1 MSPNELKILRMAL
14 ELKLLDKMTV
24 ARRMGISAGYAQCLL
39 NFLIRHDC
47 LEPAP
52 SSGNGGYV
60 LTAEGRRSFLESLLQ
75 LQAQLQKKIDWLTHQ
90 RNLLSDRIVALGLRT
105 PEELGKEA

>member
-1 MSPNELKILRMAL
+1 MSPHELKILRMAH
-14 ELKLLDKMTV
+14 ELAFVDKMTV

-75 LQAQLQKKIDWLTHQ
+75 FRTQLERKIDWLTHQ
-90 RNLLSDRIVALGLRT
+90 RNLLNERMATLGLRT
-105 PEELGKEA
+105 PDEPEGEA

>member
-14 ELKLLDKMTV
+14 ELEFVDKTIV

-75 LQAQLQKKIDWLTHQ
+75 LRAQLQKRIDWLTHQ
-90 RNLLSDRIVALGLRT
+90 TDILDERIVAFGLRS
-105 PEELGKEA
+105 PDELGERA

>member
-1 MSPNELKILRMAL
+1 MSPNELKILRMAH
-14 ELKLLDKMTV
+14 ELAFVDKMTV

-75 LQAQLQKKIDWLTHQ
+75 LRAQLQKKIDWLTYT
-90 RNLLSDRIVALGLRT
+90 RDMLNERIAALDPAD
-105 PEELGKEA
+105 PEEPRREV

>member
-1 MSPNELKILRMAL
+1 MSPNELKILRMAH
-14 ELKLLDKMTV
+14 ELDFVDKTIV

-75 LQAQLQKKIDWLTHQ
+75 LRAQLQKKIDWLTHQ
-90 RNLLSDRIVALGLRT
+90 KDMLNERIAALGLRA
-105 PEELGKEA
+105 PEGLG